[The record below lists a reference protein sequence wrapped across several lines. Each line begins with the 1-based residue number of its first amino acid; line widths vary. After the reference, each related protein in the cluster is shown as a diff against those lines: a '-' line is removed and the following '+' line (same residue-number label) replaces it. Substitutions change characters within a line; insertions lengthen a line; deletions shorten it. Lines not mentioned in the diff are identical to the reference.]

1 MKVDKNKTPFFITL
15 AAPSIPLNVG
25 PFLITLSVEPNIVF
39 CAYAE
44 LSASI
49 YNSTFLQKKFVKE
62 FGLHFNKDDSNDRY
76 FHPKEGKEAAEKD
89 EETVLVG
96 EGFDNLKF
104 GIQTVLSCP
113 VTATLQNTISLS
125 VGPTFEPTFEVKF
138 PLKGK
143 KKDLYQI
150 EDKYL
155 YENEGY
161 ESSFSMPFSITA
173 KGTIGF
179 KKWMSADLFTLT
191 IKLPSVTPIVSD
203 LIDSYSISSIKED
216 KEKTTYSEVAYRAKI
231 KSDFGIDMLYSPDL
245 LAAEAM
251 FDMIDC
257 HEHLRSHRFKRNPRI
272 MLMGASKIGIH
283 LARLLSELSCSVKL
297 IELDKER
304 AYDVSADLNGAVDV
318 IYGDGTEKNLLFEE
332 GIHEAD
338 AFVALTGIDEENL
351 LMSVFAQSHN
361 VPRVIAKVD
370 RNVFSRLGSV
380 LGVTE
385 LVSPM
390 IVSAEAVR
398 AFIFDQ
404 EH

>member
-1 MKVDKNKTPFFITL
+1 MIYYIPILRGRSIAMKIFIVGCGKIGSSIIDAIDDTDHDIVVLERDEAKVQRIIETRDVLALCVDGTDFR
-15 AAPSIPLNVG
+15 
-25 PFLITLSVEPNIVF
+25 
-39 CAYAE
+39 E
-44 LSASI
+44 LKGASI
-49 YNSTFLQKKFVKE
+49 DKADWVIATTNSDESNLLTCFLAKNYGAK
-62 FGLHFNKDDSNDRY
+62 H
-76 FHPKEGKEAAEKD
+76 
-89 EETVLVG
+89 
-96 EGFDNLKF
+96 
-104 GIQTVLSCP
+104 
-113 VTATLQNTISLS
+113 TICQ
-125 VGPTFEPTFEVKF
+125 VRRHE
-138 PLKGK
+138 
-143 KKDLYQI
+143 
-150 EDKYL
+150 
-155 YENEGY
+155 
-161 ESSFSMPFSITA
+161 
-173 KGTIGF
+173 
-179 KKWMSADLFTLT
+179 
-191 IKLPSVTPIVSD
+191 
-203 LIDSYSISSIKED
+203 YSK
-216 KEKTTYSEVAYRAKI
+216 SEMDKI

-297 IELDKER
+297 IELNKER